1 MKKSRHLL
9 AVHDLTQAEIL
20 NLLKRAKALKKRK
33 ARALVGRTLGLF
45 FEKASTRTRVSFE
58 VAMAQLGGHSIFL
71 SKEEIQLHRGETIA
85 DTARVLSRYLDGL
98 VIRTYAHHTIEEWA
112 RHATIPVINGLTDLH
127 HPCQALGD
135 LFTVFE
141 KRGRISGLKL
151 AYIGDGNNVADSL
164 IEGALRLGMN
174 ISLACPKGYEPNKDV
189 LEFAQQESKK
199 TGASIQVSHEPEAA
213 AKGAD
218 ILYTDVW
225 TSMGQESEVENRRKA
240 FQGYQ
245 IYRYLLKLAK
255 PSAWVMHCLPA
266 HRGEEITEEVM
277 EGPQAIVWDQAEN
290 RLHIQKAILEMFL
303 S

>member
-9 AVHDLTQAEIL
+9 AVHDLTQTEIL
-20 NLLKRAKALKKRK
+20 HLFKRAAALKKRH
-33 ARALVGRTLGLF
+33 ARPLVGRTLGLF
-45 FEKASTRTRVSFE
+45 FEKTSTRTRVSFE

-98 VIRTYAHHTIEEWA
+98 VIRTYTHHTIEEWA
-112 RHATIPVINGLTDLH
+112 RHATIPMINGLSDLH

-135 LFTVFE
+135 LLTVFE
-141 KRGRISGLKL
+141 KKGRNSGLRL
-151 AYIGDGNNVADSL
+151 AYIGDGNNVANSL
-164 IEGALRLGMN
+164 IEGAVQLGIN
-174 ISLACPKGYEPNKDV
+174 LSLACPKGYEPDKDV
-189 LEFAQQESKK
+189 MDFAKQKSKK
-199 TGASIQVSHEPEAA
+199 TGSLIQVVQEPEIA

-225 TSMGQESEVENRRKA
+225 TSMGQESEAEIRRKT
-240 FQGYQ
+240 FEGYQ
-245 IYRYLLKLAK
+245 ISRSLLKLAK
-255 PSAWVMHCLPA
+255 PSVLVMHCLPA
-266 HRGEEITEEVM
+266 HRGEEITEEVI
-277 EGPQAIVWDQAEN
+277 ESPQAVVWDQAEN

>member
-1 MKKSRHLL
+1 MKKLRHLL

-20 NLLKRAKALKKRK
+20 NLFKKAKALKKRK
-33 ARALVGRTLGLF
+33 SRALAGRTLGLF
-45 FEKASTRTRVSFE
+45 FEKSSTRTRVSFE

-71 SKEEIQLHRGETIA
+71 PKQEIQIHRGETIA
-85 DTARVLSRYLDGL
+85 DTARALSRYLDGL
-98 VIRTYAHHTIEEWA
+98 VIRTYDHHTIEEWA

-127 HPCQALGD
+127 HPCQILGD

-141 KRGRISGLKL
+141 KRGRVSGLKL
-151 AYIGDGNNVADSL
+151 AYIGDGNNIANSL
-164 IEGALRLGMN
+164 IEGTLRLGMN

-189 LEFAQQESKK
+189 LDFARQESKK
-199 TGASIQVSHEPEAA
+199 TGASIQLSHEPEAA

-225 TSMGQESEVENRRKA
+225 TSMGQESEIENRRKA

-245 IYRYLLKLAK
+245 INRSLLKLAK
-255 PSAWVMHCLPA
+255 SSAGVMHCLPA
-266 HRGEEITEEVM
+266 HRGEEITGEVM
-277 EGPQAIVWDQAEN
+277 DGPQAMVWDQAEN
-290 RLHIQKAILEMFL
+290 RLHIQKAILGTFL

>member
-1 MKKSRHLL
+1 MKKPRHLL
-9 AVHDLTQAEIL
+9 AVHDLTRAEIL
-20 NLLKRAKALKKRK
+20 NLFKKAKTLKKRNT
-33 ARALVGRTLGLF
+33 RALTGRTLGLF
-45 FEKASTRTRVSFE
+45 FEKSSTRTRVSFE

-71 SKEEIQLHRGETIA
+71 TKKEIQIERGETIA
-85 DTARVLSRYLDGL
+85 DTARALSRYLDGL
-98 VIRTYAHHTIEEWA
+98 VIRTFDHHTIEEWS

-141 KRGRISGLKL
+141 QRGKVSGLKL
-151 AYIGDGNNVADSL
+151 AYIGDGNNVANSL

-189 LEFAQQESKK
+189 LDFARQESKK
-199 TGASIQVSHEPEAA
+199 TGASIQLSHDPEAA

-225 TSMGQESEVENRRKA
+225 TSMGQESEAENRRKA

-245 IYRYLLKLAK
+245 INRSLLKLAR
-255 PSAWVMHCLPA
+255 PSAGVMHCLPA
-266 HRGEEITEEVM
+266 HRGEEITEDVM

-290 RLHIQKAILEMFL
+290 RLHIQKAILETLL

>member
-9 AVHDLTQAEIL
+9 AVHDLTQTEIL
-20 NLLKRAKALKKRK
+20 HLFKRAAALKKRH
-33 ARALVGRTLGLF
+33 ARPLVGRTLGLF
-45 FEKASTRTRVSFE
+45 FEKTSTRTRVSFE

-98 VIRTYAHHTIEEWA
+98 VIRTHTHHTIEEWA
-112 RHATIPVINGLTDLH
+112 RHATIPMINGLSDLH

-135 LFTVFE
+135 LLTVFE
-141 KRGRISGLKL
+141 KKGRSSGLRL
-151 AYIGDGNNVADSL
+151 AYIGDGNNVANSL
-164 IEGALRLGMN
+164 IEGAVQLGIN
-174 ISLACPKGYEPNKDV
+174 LSLACPKGYEPDKDV
-189 LEFAQQESKK
+189 MDFAKQKSKK
-199 TGASIQVSHEPEAA
+199 TGSLIQVVQEPEIA

-225 TSMGQESEVENRRKA
+225 TSMGQESEAEIRRKT
-240 FQGYQ
+240 FEGYQ
-245 IYRYLLKLAK
+245 ISRSLLKLAK
-255 PSAWVMHCLPA
+255 PSVLVMHCLPA
-266 HRGEEITEEVM
+266 HRGEEITEEVI
-277 EGPQAIVWDQAEN
+277 ESPQAVVWDQAEN